1 MADPKSSR
9 LIKYL
14 NLGYSEFVRDL
25 TDFSKIYF
33 PKTSKDLSDAS
44 SAQMMIEQASFI
56 GDILSHYIEDRFA
69 NSNLNTAKDIEQIF
83 NLARFLG
90 YPLQG
95 PPPARGVCNFYC
107 TVPATTG
114 SNGNYTPD
122 MRYAINFKNVQL
134 QNNNGIVF
142 EALDDV
148 NFIRVNISSS
158 AEARVSAQNQ
168 AGFPTHYVLKTS
180 AEVIGAKTVSQ
191 TTTVG
196 DYKAFR
202 EVELSEPNVVDV
214 LSVIDSDGDHWYE
227 VSALAQEAIF
237 EGITSVESDNDT
249 VPYLLKIKT
258 VPKRFIKKINP
269 TSGKTSLVFGTG
281 KAVDVGTPFVPD
293 PADLAIDLKGKLN
306 FAPIAIDP
314 QNFLKTK
321 TLGLAPYNT
330 TLTIKARVGG
340 GKITN
345 TAVNSLNSIISKEA
359 DFNSTNLSVSELNNT
374 LSSFSSR
381 NLDPVLGGDEAETPK
396 EIQQNA
402 SAFFSAQM
410 RLNTREDYIARCL
423 SLPSKFGKIFRV
435 YATTNSNPNGG
446 VQIHVV
452 AKNASDQLIAPTIN
466 LKKNLKQ
473 YLSLFTRLN
482 QGIDILDGKIIN
494 LGLDYSIVV
503 QPGYNKTEVKMNTLR
518 KVKEFFDVNR
528 WQLSQPIIL
537 DDVRVLIK
545 ETEGVL
551 SIAELT
557 FKNKNNII
565 DGVSY
570 SQEVFDVAGFTKNGI
585 LFCPN
590 NAIFEIRYS
599 QDIRVGAL

>member
-1 MADPKSSR
+1 MADPKSSK

-14 NLGYSEFVRDL
+14 NLGYSEFVKDL

-44 SAQMMIEQASFI
+44 SAQMMIEQAAFV
-56 GDILSHYIEDRFA
+56 GDVLSHYLEDRFA
-69 NSNLNTAKDIEQIF
+69 NSNLTTAKDIEQIF

-95 PPPARGVCNFYC
+95 PPPARGYCNFYC
-107 TVPATTG
+107 IVPATTG
-114 SNGNYTPD
+114 SNGNYIPD

-134 QNNNGIVF
+134 QNDNGIIF

-148 NFIRVNISSS
+148 NFTRINISSS
-158 AEARVSAQNQ
+158 AEARVSKLNT

-180 AEVIGAKTVSQ
+180 AEVIGAKTVTQ
-191 TTTVG
+191 TTTIG
-196 DYKAFR
+196 EYKAFR
-202 EVELSEPNVVDV
+202 EVEISEPNVVDV
-214 LSVIDSDGDHWYE
+214 LSVVDSDGDQWYE

-237 EGITSVESDNDT
+237 EGIISNDADNDT

-258 VPKRFIKKINP
+258 VPKRFVKKINP
-269 TSGKTSLVFGTG
+269 LNGKTTLVFGTG

-306 FAPIAIDP
+306 FAPVAIDP

-330 TLTIKARVGG
+330 ILTIKTRVGG

-345 TAVNSLNSIISKEA
+345 SAVNSLTSIISKQTE
-359 DFNSTNLSVSELNNT
+359 FNSSNLDPAELNNT
-374 LSSFSSR
+374 LTSFSSK
-381 NLDPVLGGDEAETPK
+381 NLDPVLGGDEAETPR
-396 EIQQNA
+396 EIQENA
-402 SAFFSAQM
+402 SAYFSAQM

-446 VQIHVV
+446 VQIHVI
-452 AKNASDQLIAPTIN
+452 AKNANDQLITPTTN

-482 QGIDILDGKIIN
+482 QGIDILDGRIIN
-494 LGLDYSIVV
+494 LGLEYSIVV
-503 QPGYNKTEVKMNTLR
+503 KMGYNKTEVKMNTLQ
-518 KVKEFFDVNR
+518 KVKDFFNVNK

-551 SIAELT
+551 SIAELN

-570 SQEVFDVAGFTKNGI
+570 SQEVFDVAGNTKNGI

-599 QDIRVGAL
+599 QDIKVGAL